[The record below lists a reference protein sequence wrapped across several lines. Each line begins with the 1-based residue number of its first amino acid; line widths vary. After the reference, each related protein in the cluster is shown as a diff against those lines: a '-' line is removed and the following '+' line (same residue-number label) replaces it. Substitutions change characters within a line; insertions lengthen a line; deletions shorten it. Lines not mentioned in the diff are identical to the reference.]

1 MLNSKDKE
9 SLIKLGILIG
19 SFILIFS
26 ILLIM
31 TIFSR
36 SSWEKGLRTS
46 VLEVLE
52 SYSPNTYISAD
63 FVKIYSNLSVSA
75 AVYELKKT
83 VTTSEKDFAVIIRI
97 PTIVGPEP
105 AVFICN
111 SKTVNF
117 VQITNQFV
125 IDKTEI
131 EFYGEHQLAINKPI
145 SFTLFFTL
153 SFNPYSANKISV
165 V

>member
-31 TIFSR
+31 TFFSR

-63 FVKIYSNLSVSA
+63 FVKINSNLSVSA

-83 VTTSEKDFAVIIRI
+83 VTTNEKDFAVIIRI

-117 VQITNQFV
+117 VG
-125 IDKTEI
+125 
-131 EFYGEHQLAINKPI
+131 YAINNGKAKNI
-145 SFTLFFTL
+145 LSENN
-153 SFNPYSANKISV
+153 SFNNISYWV
-165 V
+165 KNIYNILEKAGINYDK